1 MTFSRKSMATTV
13 YLHVSTGT
21 FQPPSLSR
29 GHSFEVSKYD
39 GKNEVYPDLI
49 QGRKIKA
56 KTVRHPPAKAGL
68 KGVHRQDCRRQPPT
82 IIALSRQDSYA
93 HTLKGY
99 FYTNLGGTQS
109 NKSVSLM
116 LNVLSFYL
124 PSPSLAK

>member
-1 MTFSRKSMATTV
+1 MATTV
-13 YLHVSTGT
+13 YLRVSTGT
-21 FQPPSLSR
+21 FQPRSLSR

-49 QGRKIKA
+49 QGQKIKA

-99 FYTNLGGTQS
+99 FYTNLGGTLETLLCAYEFANLNRYPAS
-109 NKSVSLM
+109 RRGGSL
-116 LNVLSFYL
+116 
-124 PSPSLAK
+124 PRKGR

>member
-1 MTFSRKSMATTV
+1 MATTV
-13 YLHVSTGT
+13 YLRVSTGT
-21 FQPPSLSR
+21 FQPRSWSR

-49 QGRKIKA
+49 QGQKIKA

-99 FYTNLGGTQS
+99 FYTNLGGT
-109 NKSVSLM
+109 LT
-116 LNVLSFYL
+116 LNRPLLTSHTRGYVGLKLELANSFL
-124 PSPSLAK
+124 L